1 MAGEAGL
8 LDGEPHLLSIGSDFY
23 VLDELT
29 ERRNVFLSS
38 VALNAKTF

>member
-8 LDGEPHLLSIGSDFY
+8 LDGEPHLFSIGLDFY

-29 ERRNVFLSS
+29 ER
-38 VALNAKTF
+38 LNGF